1 MKIRAGVEFFL
12 ENGAGV
18 SSLDL
23 QPIGWRGKN
32 CEPRHLPTDHRNFI
46 AVVQPRTFIAVFVDL
61 VGKILMRRDG
71 KSQARKKIRDS
82 REQTHTSDAM
92 FLSLREQ
99 SLDQSL
105 AASSALM
112 SGIDCA

>member
-1 MKIRAGVEFFL
+1 MKIRAAVEFFL
-12 ENGAGV
+12 ANGAGE
-18 SSLDL
+18 SSVDL
-23 QPIGWRGKN
+23 QPICGRGKN
-32 CEPRHLPTDHRNFI
+32 CESRHFTADHRNLI

-61 VGKILMRRDG
+61 VGKVLMRRDG
-71 KSQARKKIRDS
+71 KSHARKKIRDS

-99 SLDQSL
+99 SLDQPL

-112 SGIDCA
+112 SGIDCD